1 MTTPDDAMA
10 NCDVEVL
17 LTSLVLDIAAIQQ
30 RIEDVDCG
38 AQLIF
43 LGCTRRT
50 TGDQV
55 TTFLVYD
62 AYQPMAE
69 NELRNLAQIAS
80 QRWPL
85 RKNGDPSSDGKGG
98 RGTGQRHCGCGESA
112 SSSGDGSSPVD
123 HGSPKARGAHLEKR
137 ELCRWVAKLGP
148 SETVICQKKT
158 GRDFS
163 IATRLR
169 DLKQI
174 YVSS

>member
-85 RKNGDPSSDGKGG
+85 RKIVIHHRMG
-98 RGTGQRHCGCGESA
+98 RVDVGQA
-112 SSSGDGSSPVD
+112 SVIVAAASPHRPAVMEAVPWIMDRLKQEVPIWKKENFADGSQSWV
-123 HGSPKARGAHLEKR
+123 HPK
-137 ELCRWVAKLGP
+137 P
-148 SETVICQKKT
+148 
-158 GRDFS
+158 
-163 IATRLR
+163 
-169 DLKQI
+169 
-174 YVSS
+174 